1 MINSHT
7 DVPGRVKNAI
17 CKRNYSSGAHLI
29 TNWDP
34 LPSLDLTNTE
44 PDIVY
49 RVQWRRV
56 TCGQDVFMDGWEEIV
71 PRTHSDIVIRHP
83 HEIYEVVITPRN
95 NVTSARDGESTV
107 MRGLQLY
114 LCMCNSLAS
123 IL

>member
-1 MINSHT
+1 MTDKSVFS

-29 TNWDP
+29 TDWDP

-56 TCGQDVFMDGWEEIV
+56 TCGQNVSMGEETVTGTHTSRIV
-71 PRTHSDIVIRHP
+71 HQPYD
-83 HEIYEVVITPRN
+83 IYEVVITPRN
-95 NVTSARDGESTV
+95 NVTSARYGESAV
-107 MRGLQLY
+107 MRG
-114 LCMCNSLAS
+114 S
-123 IL
+123 